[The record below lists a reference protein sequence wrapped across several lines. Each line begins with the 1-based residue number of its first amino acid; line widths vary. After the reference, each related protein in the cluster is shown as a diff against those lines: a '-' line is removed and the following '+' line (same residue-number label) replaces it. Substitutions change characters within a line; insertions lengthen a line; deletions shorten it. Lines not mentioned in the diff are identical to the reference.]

1 MAILCLGRSIKIN
14 FAEWLEECRDDL
26 WLISS
31 APQFPLQHRYRYVR
45 QIDSLDDGAGVL
57 SIATELGRYTSFSQI
72 LPHSE
77 FDLIRAAQL
86 REYYGLPGQNVE
98 SALAYRDKVL
108 MKDYLQRA
116 GIEVAPFR
124 RLGSWLD
131 VLTFSEEHNFPVVIK
146 QVDGCSSKYVK
157 VCRSFREVSDFF
169 RDKTVDGWMVEKF
182 ISGSM
187 YHVNGVINEAGD
199 SFFAPCAYIN
209 NALDY
214 QHAGIFGSR
223 TIDPA
228 TPLAERLNSI
238 TYRTISALPAA
249 PTLGFHAEIFHTAD
263 DRLIL
268 CEIAAR
274 TVGSLTG
281 ELIEH
286 TWGINIHKAWIQS
299 CAGINDV
306 LKVRTEPREF
316 AASIRVPIRPAYLI
330 SLPDSVPYN
339 WISTLCLSGRV
350 GQIYQQ
356 ATTYTDDVV
365 SAIITGNSDVQLTER
380 IEHFADWIDDL
391 VRWQN

>member
-1 MAILCLGRSIKIN
+1 MIK
-14 FAEWLEECRDDL
+14 
-26 WLISS
+26 
-31 APQFPLQHRYRYVR
+31 P
-45 QIDSLDDGAGVL
+45 
-57 SIATELGRYTSFSQI
+57 
-72 LPHSE
+72 
-77 FDLIRAAQL
+77 
-86 REYYGLPGQNVE
+86 
-98 SALAYRDKVL
+98 
-108 MKDYLQRA
+108 
-116 GIEVAPFR
+116 
-124 RLGSWLD
+124 
-131 VLTFSEEHNFPVVIK
+131 
-146 QVDGCSSKYVK
+146 VDGCNSKYVK
-157 VCRSFREVSDFF
+157 VCRSLREVSDFF
-169 RDKTVDGWMVEKF
+169 RDRTVDGWMVEKF
-182 ISGSM
+182 ISGNM

-306 LKVRTEPREF
+306 LKVWTEPREF
-316 AASIRVPIRPAYLI
+316 AASIRVPVRPAYLI
-330 SLPDSVPYN
+330 SLPDSVPYD
-339 WISTLCLSGRV
+339 WISTLCLSGRS
-350 GQIYQQ
+350 GKFINRQHLIPMTLLAPSLP
-356 ATTYTDDVV
+356 ATVMYNLLNELN
-365 SAIITGNSDVQLTER
+365 ILPTGLM
-380 IEHFADWIDDL
+380 I
-391 VRWQN
+391 